1 MLQHQSSPP
10 RHDLALPS
18 PSRHA
23 LASRA
28 ASSNAIIA
36 LT

>member
-1 MLQHQSSPP
+1 MMQHQSSPR
-10 RHDLALPS
+10 RHDLAS
-18 PSRHA
+18 AGRSRHA